1 VQGQADGPV
10 LTAKGRRQAAQ
21 AAERLRAR
29 RVSALY
35 TSDLERARQT
45 AAIVGTALG
54 LAQQSDAALRERDFG
69 VAQGHPLDELVTEQ
83 SGIEGERVV
92 DVDARPPDGESL
104 RAMYQRVGT
113 FIDMVRADAP
123 EGDVVVVTHGGVIR
137 IAQAYGSGMEP
148 EAMTWGPVPN
158 ASVWSL
164 SRTHPAVAVV
174 Q

>member
-1 VQGQADGPV
+1 
-10 LTAKGRRQAAQ
+10 
-21 AAERLRAR
+21 
-29 RVSALY
+29 
-35 TSDLERARQT
+35 
-45 AAIVGTALG
+45 LG
-54 LAQQSDAALRERDFG
+54 LPQQRVAALRERNFG
-69 VAQGHPLDELVTEQ
+69 VAQGHPLVELDTAI

-92 DVDARPPDGESL
+92 DIDARPPDGESL

-113 FIDMVRADAP
+113 FIDMVEADAP
-123 EGDVVVVTHGGVIR
+123 ADDVVVVTHGGVIR
-137 IAQAYGSGMEP
+137 IAQAYGSGIEP